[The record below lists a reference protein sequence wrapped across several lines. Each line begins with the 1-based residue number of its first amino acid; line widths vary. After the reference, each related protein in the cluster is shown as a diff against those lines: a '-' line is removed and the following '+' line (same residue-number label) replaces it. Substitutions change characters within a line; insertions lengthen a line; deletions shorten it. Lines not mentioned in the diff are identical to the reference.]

1 MSAPHTRIE
10 TLDAIEAAVWAE
22 IERAAKEPGH
32 AWRNPVLATVDG
44 TAADARTVVL
54 REVDAAQKQLLIYT
68 DTRAPKVAQLM
79 SHPIGTLL
87 MWSAALSWQARCRVR
102 LSVEDSGLAVAS
114 RWAKVQHSRSAADYL
129 APLAPGA
136 TLHAAAPTAARREHF
151 GVITAEVVLI
161 DWLELHAQGHRR
173 AVFEGGGR
181 RWVQP

>member
-1 MSAPHTRIE
+1 MSEPHARIDS
-10 TLDAIEAAVWAE
+10 LDAIEAALWHE
-22 IERAAKEPGH
+22 IERAAREPGH
-32 AWRNPVLATVDG
+32 AWRTAVLATVDG

-54 REVDAAQKQLLIYT
+54 READAAQKQLLIYT

-87 MWSAALSWQARCRVR
+87 MWSAALSWQVRCRVR
-102 LSVEDSGLAVAS
+102 LSVEGSGLAVAS

-136 TLHAAAPTAARREHF
+136 TLHAEAPTAARREHF
-151 GVITAEVVLI
+151 GVITAEVVQI

-173 AVFEGGGR
+173 AVFEPQGA